1 MRILKSAILLPL
13 LALGACANHA
23 GSAEQHARHYVYQT
37 RDDFDPQFRTD
48 VNSSI
53 KNAIPMFEQF
63 YQLGKKDRAAGVARG
78 EAQKKADYLASPE
91 FQQGMERKSVFI
103 NHTYSST
110 ANAKYKQ
117 VLSQEAVGA
126 FWDGYEGR

>member
-1 MRILKSAILLPL
+1 MRILKSAMLLPL

-63 YQLGKKDRAAGVARG
+63 YQLGKKRPGCGRG
-78 EAQKKADYLASPE
+78 P
-91 FQQGMERKSVFI
+91 R
-103 NHTYSST
+103 
-110 ANAKYKQ
+110 
-117 VLSQEAVGA
+117 
-126 FWDGYEGR
+126 

>member
-1 MRILKSAILLPL
+1 MRILKSAMLLPL

-63 YQLGKKDRAAGVARG
+63 YLLGKKDRAAGVARG

-91 FQQGMERKSVFI
+91 FQQGMERKNVFI